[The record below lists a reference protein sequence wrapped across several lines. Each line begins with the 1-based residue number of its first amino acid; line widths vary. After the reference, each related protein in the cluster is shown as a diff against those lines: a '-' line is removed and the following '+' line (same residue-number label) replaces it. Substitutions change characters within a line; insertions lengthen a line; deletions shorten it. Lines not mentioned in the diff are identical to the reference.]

1 MPGSNKKQVLF
12 RHFLWNV
19 QKFTSSEE
27 NIFAVLLVFLWEMPV
42 MNGYEAA
49 KAIRASGRA
58 DADIP
63 IIAMT
68 ANAFTEDV
76 QAALDA
82 GMNAHIAKPIDV
94 KALYAEIRKF
104 ISEEDYKE

>member
-1 MPGSNKKQVLF
+1 MHGSNKKQVLF

-68 ANAFTEDV
+68 ADAFSEDI
-76 QAALDA
+76 QKCLEC
-82 GMNAHIAKPIDV
+82 GMNAHVSKPID
-94 KALYAEIRKF
+94 IRELLRLLQK
-104 ISEEDYKE
+104 YLG